1 VFLKSLEIFGFKS
14 FADRTLIEFSGGISA
29 LLGPNGCG
37 KSNVVDAIKWVV
49 GEQSAKSLRADSMED
64 VIFNGTETRKPLS
77 VAEVTVTI
85 SNEDGLLASL
95 DAPEIAIKR
104 RLYRSGEAE
113 YFINGAQVKL
123 KELREL
129 FWDTGIGKS
138 AYSVME
144 QGRIDQVLSSKPEDR
159 RYLFEEAAG
168 ITKHKVR
175 SREAELKLEKT
186 EENMR
191 QVGGVLAEV
200 KRSHDSLK
208 VQSEKT
214 LQYRSLREEIFAAE
228 LDLHL
233 LRLRQFVQ
241 EKDRRDQD
249 IADKTKERDKVKAE
263 IDSIN
268 MSLEENLDLVNGL
281 EAKLVEHQKTVFG
294 LAVEVKGKQEKRKLL
309 ADRVVDSKGK
319 IAQAELRAKALR
331 EKIEAL
337 REDESEKEG
346 ELASLKARLREI
358 EKNIADF
365 EAGIKAAEAGIRENE
380 AATARAEA
388 DILSIEERRAD
399 ARKRL
404 DAITEDIVAQLDARL
419 KESGYSAQ
427 ERHKAE
433 EEIEAI
439 IAQVQA
445 RLSGKGAI
453 LEDLGKLGGS
463 ASGAGG
469 ASDAAKAARDEI
481 VAKAASDL
489 AATAAKVEEL
499 RARYQD
505 YKKTTPSFIDE
516 FLSPEGII
524 TKKRA
529 IDREIAECDAG
540 VSERRTRIA
549 SLQKDSKALGEK
561 VDEYRR
567 TLEEQRGNRIRMQTQ
582 AAGAEEALGLLR
594 REIAG
599 QEGYLKELE
608 NETYLEERRLKDAE
622 EELGGIDEEIADI
635 EKRGRELSAELERLE
650 KDIAVKNSDL
660 DKRQG
665 DLKKRMERLASLQS
679 ELERLHLG
687 LAQTETEIRNVKEN
701 FTEQYSRDL
710 MEYETRMFE
719 IRTPVSELRE
729 TLAGRRQKLKD
740 LGSVNLM
747 APEEYAEVK
756 ERYDFLSSQLE
767 DLEKARADLKRIT
780 DEIRDE
786 SAALFL
792 DTYNKI
798 KKNFHNMFRR
808 LFGGGRGELRLIDPE
823 HILESGIEIYAQP
836 PGKKLEAISLLSG
849 GEKTLT
855 AIALLFATY
864 MVRPSPFCFL
874 DEIDA
879 ALDEQNVIRFVNLL
893 REFGRMSQFVVI
905 THNKKTVTGANA
917 LLGVTMEESGVT
929 KVIAVRL
936 EHSDGKVPAPVA
948 PIDQVPEEEVEY
960 EEGREMSPEED
971 AARVKAAA
979 LAEKRAAAALER
991 EKAKAAAE
999 TGTSASEAA
1008 APASDP
1014 AAGDAPSAE
1023 SEPPAVAAAAEAPGG
1038 D

>member
-14 FADRTLIEFSGGISA
+14 FADRTLIEFSDGISA

-49 GEQSAKSLRADSMED
+49 GEQSARSLRADTMED

-85 SNEDGLLASL
+85 SNEAGLLTSM

-113 YFINGAQVKL
+113 YFINGNQVKL
-123 KELREL
+123 RELREL

-144 QGRIDQVLSSKPEDR
+144 QGKIDQILSSKPEDR

-175 SREAELKLEKT
+175 SREAELKLDKT
-186 EENMR
+186 EENVR
-191 QVGGVLAEV
+191 QVGGILTEV

-208 VQSEKT
+208 NQAEKT
-214 LQYRSLREEIFAAE
+214 VRYRSLREEIFTAE

-241 EKDRRDQD
+241 EKDRRDEE
-249 IADKTKERDKVKAE
+249 ISVKTRDRDKVKAE

-268 MSLEENLDLVNGL
+268 LSLEENFDVVNSM
-281 EAKLVEHQKTVFG
+281 ETRLVEHQRTVFG
-294 LAVEVKGKQEKRKLL
+294 LAVEVKGKQEQRKLL
-309 ADRVVDSKGK
+309 SSRVVESRGK
-319 IAQAELRAKALR
+319 MDQAALRAKNLR
-331 EKIEAL
+331 EKLESL
-337 REDESEKEG
+337 HEDEAEKEG
-346 ELASLKARLREI
+346 ELASLRSRLHEI

-365 EAGIKAAEAGIRENE
+365 EAGIRSAEAGIRDND
-380 AATARAEA
+380 ASVARAES
-388 DILSIEERRAD
+388 DIGALDEKRAD
-399 ARKRL
+399 ARRRL
-404 DAITEDIVAQLDARL
+404 DSITEDIVAQLDARL
-419 KESGYSAQ
+419 KDSGYSAQ
-427 ERHKAE
+427 ERLKAE
-433 EEIEAI
+433 AAIESL
-439 IAQVQA
+439 IAAVQA

-453 LEDLGKLGGS
+453 LEDLGRIGGL
-463 ASGAGG
+463 
-469 ASDAAKAARDEI
+469 DATTRDAIATRDAI
-481 VAKAASDL
+481 VAKAAADL
-489 AATAAKVEEL
+489 VETAARIEEL
-499 RARYQD
+499 GRRYQE

-524 TKKRA
+524 TKKRS
-529 IDREIAECDAG
+529 IDREIAACDEG
-540 VSERRTRIA
+540 VAERRSRIA
-549 SLQKDSKALGEK
+549 SIQRENRTLGEK

-567 TLEEQRGNRIRMQTQ
+567 TLEDQRGNRIRMQTQ
-582 AAGAEEALGLLR
+582 AAGAEEALALLR

-599 QEGYLKELE
+599 QEGYLKDLE
-608 NETYLEERRLKDAE
+608 NEVFLEERRLRESE
-622 EELGGIDEEIADI
+622 EELGDIDEDIADI

-650 KDIAVKNSDL
+650 KDIALKNSDL
-660 DKRQG
+660 TKRQEE
-665 DLKKRMERLASLQS
+665 LKKRMERLALLQG
-679 ELERLHLG
+679 ELERLHLS

-701 FTEQYSRDL
+701 FTEQFSRDL
-710 MEYETRMFE
+710 MEFETRMFE

-729 TLAGRRQKLKD
+729 SLSGLKQKMKD

-747 APEEYAEVK
+747 APEEYSEVK
-756 ERYDFLSSQLE
+756 ERYDFLSGQLA
-767 DLEKARADLKRIT
+767 DLEKARSDLKRIT

-808 LFGGGRGELRLIDPE
+808 LFGGGRGELRLVDPS

-855 AIALLFATY
+855 AIAILFATY

-879 ALDEQNVIRFVNLL
+879 ALDESNVGRFVELL
-893 REFGRMSQFVVI
+893 REFGRMSQFVII
-905 THNKKTVTGANA
+905 THNKKTVAGANA
-917 LLGVTMEESGVT
+917 LLGVTMEDSGVT
-929 KVIAVRL
+929 KVITVRL
-936 EHSDGKVPAPVA
+936 ERSDGKPITVTPSPDVPA
-948 PIDQVPEEEVEY
+948 EEEVEF
-960 EEGREMSPEED
+960 EEGKELPPGKLPPE
-971 AARVKAAA
+971 
-979 LAEKRAAAALER
+979 
-991 EKAKAAAE
+991 
-999 TGTSASEAA
+999 
-1008 APASDP
+1008 
-1014 AAGDAPSAE
+1014 
-1023 SEPPAVAAAAEAPGG
+1023 AVTVGQGG
-1038 D
+1038 A

>member
-1 VFLKSLEIFGFKS
+1 
-14 FADRTLIEFSGGISA
+14 
-29 LLGPNGCG
+29 
-37 KSNVVDAIKWVV
+37 
-49 GEQSAKSLRADSMED
+49 
-64 VIFNGTETRKPLS
+64 
-77 VAEVTVTI
+77 
-85 SNEDGLLASL
+85 
-95 DAPEIAIKR
+95 
-104 RLYRSGEAE
+104 
-113 YFINGAQVKL
+113 
-123 KELREL
+123 
-129 FWDTGIGKS
+129 
-138 AYSVME
+138 
-144 QGRIDQVLSSKPEDR
+144 
-159 RYLFEEAAG
+159 
-168 ITKHKVR
+168 
-175 SREAELKLEKT
+175 
-186 EENMR
+186 MR

-200 KRSHDSLK
+200 KRSHDTLK
-208 VQSEKT
+208 SQSEKT
-214 LQYRSLREEIFAAE
+214 LQYRSLRDEIFTAE

-241 EKDRRDQD
+241 EKDRRDEE
-249 IADKTKERDKVKAE
+249 IAGKTKERDKVKAE

-268 MSLEENLDLVNGL
+268 LSLEENLDVVNGM

-294 LAVEVKGKQEKRKLL
+294 LAVEVKGKQDKRKLL
-309 ADRVVDSKGK
+309 AERVAESKGK
-319 IAQAELRAKALR
+319 MAQAQLRAKALR

-337 REDESEKEG
+337 REDEAEKEG
-346 ELASLKARLREI
+346 ELAGLRSRLRDI

-365 EAGIKAAEAGIRENE
+365 EAGIKAAEAGIREND
-380 AATARAEA
+380 AVAARADA
-388 DILSIEERRAD
+388 DILSIEEKRAD
-399 ARKRL
+399 ARRRL

-433 EEIEAI
+433 EEIDYL
-439 IAQVQA
+439 IAGIQA
-445 RLSGKGAI
+445 RISGKGAI

-463 ASGAGG
+463 GAGAGG
-469 ASDAAKAARDEI
+469 ASDAAMTARDGI

-489 AATAAKVEEL
+489 AETAAKVEEL
-499 RARYQD
+499 ARRYQE

-529 IDREIAECDAG
+529 IDREIGECDEG
-540 VSERRTRIA
+540 VAERRTRIA
-549 SLQKDSKALGEK
+549 ALQKENKALGEK

-567 TLEEQRGNRIRMQTQ
+567 TLEDQRGNRIRMQTQ
-582 AAGAEEALGLLR
+582 AAGAEEALGMLR

-608 NETYLEERRLKDAE
+608 NESFLEERRLRDSE

-635 EKRGRELSAELERLE
+635 EKRGRDLSAELERLE
-650 KDIAVKNSDL
+650 KDIALKNSDL
-660 DKRQG
+660 DRRQG
-665 DLKKRMERLASLQS
+665 DLKKRIERLAQLQS

-719 IRTPVSELRE
+719 IRIPVSDLRE
-729 TLAGRRQKLKD
+729 TLAALRQRLKD

-756 ERYDFLSSQLE
+756 ERYDFLSGQLE
-767 DLEKARADLKRIT
+767 DLEKARSDLKRIT

-808 LFGGGRGELRLIDPE
+808 LFGGGRGELRLVDPT

-879 ALDEQNVIRFVNLL
+879 ALDEQNVSRFVGLL

-929 KVIAVRL
+929 KVISVRL
-936 EHSDGKVPAPVA
+936 EHSEGKAPQPIA
-948 PIDQVPEEEVEY
+948 PIDAVEDEEVEY
-960 EEGREMSPEED
+960 EEGREMSPEEE
-971 AARVKAAA
+971 AAKAKAEALAAKKAAA
-979 LAEKRAAAALER
+979 ATAAALEKARAAAA
-991 EKAKAAAE
+991 AAA
-999 TGTSASEAA
+999 GEAVPSSGDTPA
-1008 APASDP
+1008 EPAPAL
-1014 AAGDAPSAE
+1014 AAVE
-1023 SEPPAVAAAAEAPGG
+1023 TPGG

>member
-14 FADRTLIEFSGGISA
+14 FADRTLIEFSDGISA

-49 GEQSAKSLRADSMED
+49 GEQSARSLRADTMED
-64 VIFNGTETRKPLS
+64 VIFNGTETRKALS
-77 VAEVTVTI
+77 VAEVTITI
-85 SNEDGLLASL
+85 SNEAGLLTSI

-123 KELREL
+123 RDLREL

-144 QGRIDQVLSSKPEDR
+144 QGKIDQILSSKPEDR

-186 EENMR
+186 EENVR
-191 QVGGVLAEV
+191 QVGGILAEV

-208 VQSEKT
+208 NQSEKT
-214 LQYRSLREEIFAAE
+214 LKYRSLREEIFTAE

-241 EKDRRDQD
+241 EKDRRDEE
-249 IADKTKERDKVKAE
+249 IAGKTRDRDKVKAE

-268 MSLEENLDLVNGL
+268 LSLEENFDVVNGM
-281 EAKLVEHQKTVFG
+281 ETKLVEHQKTVFG
-294 LAVEVKGKQEKRKLL
+294 LAVEVKGKQEQRKLL
-309 ADRVVDSKGK
+309 SSRVVESRDKMD
-319 IAQAELRAKALR
+319 QAGLRAKALR
-331 EKIEAL
+331 ERLESL
-337 REDESEKEG
+337 REDEAEKEG
-346 ELASLKARLREI
+346 ELASLRMRLHEI
-358 EKNIADF
+358 EKNITDF
-365 EAGIKAAEAGIRENE
+365 EAGIRAAEVGIRDND
-380 AATARAEA
+380 ASVGRAES
-388 DILSIEERRAD
+388 DIAELEEKRAD
-399 ARKRL
+399 ARRRL
-404 DAITEDIVAQLDARL
+404 DSITEDIVAQLDARL

-427 ERHKAE
+427 ERLNAE
-433 EEIEAI
+433 EAIESL
-439 IAQVQA
+439 IAAVQA

-453 LEDLGKLGGS
+453 LEDLGRLDRVD
-463 ASGAGG
+463 AGG
-469 ASDAAKAARDEI
+469 APGGVSGAATI
-481 VAKAASDL
+481 VAKAAADL
-489 AATAAKVEEL
+489 AETATKVEEL
-499 RARYQD
+499 ARRYQA

-524 TKKRA
+524 TKKRS
-529 IDREIAECDAG
+529 IDREIAACDEG
-540 VSERRTRIA
+540 VVEKRNRIT
-549 SLQKDSKALGEK
+549 SIQKESRALGEK

-567 TLEEQRGNRIRMQTQ
+567 TLEDQRGNRIRMQTQ
-582 AAGAEEALGLLR
+582 ATGAEEALALLR

-599 QEGYLKELE
+599 QDGYLKELE
-608 NETYLEERRLKDAE
+608 NEVFLEQRRLREGE
-622 EELGGIDEEIADI
+622 EELGGIDEDIADI
-635 EKRGRELSAELERLE
+635 EKRGRELSAELGRLE
-650 KDIAVKNSDL
+650 KDIALKNSDL
-660 DKRQG
+660 MKRQE
-665 DLKKRMERLASLQS
+665 DLKRKMEKLGALQG
-679 ELERLHLG
+679 ELERLHLS
-687 LAQTETEIRNVKEN
+687 LAQTETEIRNIKEN
-701 FTEQYSRDL
+701 FSEQYSRDL
-710 MEYETRMFE
+710 MEFEARMFE
-719 IRTPVSELRE
+719 IHTPIAELRE
-729 TLAGRRQKLKD
+729 SISGLRQRLKD

-756 ERYDFLSSQLE
+756 ERYDFLSSQLA

-780 DEIRDE
+780 EEIRDE

-808 LFGGGRGELRLIDPE
+808 LFGGGRGELRLVDPT

-855 AIALLFATY
+855 AIAILFATY

-879 ALDEQNVIRFVNLL
+879 ALDEQNVGRFVNLL
-893 REFGRMSQFVVI
+893 REFGRMSQFVII

-917 LLGVTMEESGVT
+917 LLGVTMEDSGVT
-929 KVIAVRL
+929 KIIAVRL
-936 EHSDGKVPAPVA
+936 ERSDGK
-948 PIDQVPEEEVEY
+948 PITASPLPDEIEDEDVEF
-960 EEGREMSPEED
+960 EEGRELPPE
-971 AARVKAAA
+971 AV
-979 LAEKRAAAALER
+979 
-991 EKAKAAAE
+991 
-999 TGTSASEAA
+999 T
-1008 APASDP
+1008 
-1014 AAGDAPSAE
+1014 AGQ
-1023 SEPPAVAAAAEAPGG
+1023 GRT
-1038 D
+1038 

>member
-14 FADRTLIEFSGGISA
+14 FADRTLIEFSDGISA

-49 GEQSAKSLRADSMED
+49 GEQSARSLRADTMED

-77 VAEVTVTI
+77 VAEVTITI
-85 SNEDGLLASL
+85 SNEAGLLTMI
-95 DAPEIAIKR
+95 DAPEVAIKR

-113 YFINGAQVKL
+113 YFLNGNPVKL

-144 QGRIDQVLSSKPEDR
+144 QGKIDQILSSKPEER

-168 ITKHKVR
+168 ITKHKLR
-175 SREAELKLEKT
+175 SREAEAKLERT

-191 QVGGVLAEV
+191 QVGGVLGEV

-208 VQSEKT
+208 SQSEKT
-214 LQYRSLREEIFAAE
+214 LKFRALREEVFAAE

-241 EKDRRDQD
+241 EKDRRDEE
-249 IADKTKERDKVKAE
+249 IGSKTKERDKVKAE

-268 MSLEENLDLVNGL
+268 LSLEENFDVVNGM
-281 EAKLVEHQKTVFG
+281 EAQLVEHQKTVFG
-294 LAVEVKGKQEKRKLL
+294 LAVEARGKQEQRKLL
-309 ADRVVDSKGK
+309 SSRLVESRGK
-319 IAQAELRAKALR
+319 MDQASLRAKALGAR
-331 EKIEAL
+331 LETL
-337 REDESEKEG
+337 REDEAEKEG
-346 ELASLKARLREI
+346 ELAALRARLRDI

-365 EAGIKAAEAGIRENE
+365 EAAIRAAEGGIRENE
-380 AATARAEA
+380 AGVARAEA
-388 DILSIEERRAD
+388 DIAKLEASRAEARR
-399 ARKRL
+399 RL
-404 DAITEDIVAQLDARL
+404 DGITEDIVAQLDARL

-427 ERHKAE
+427 ERLKAE
-433 EEIEAI
+433 EAIESLIAAI
-439 IAQVQA
+439 MA
-445 RLSGKGAI
+445 RLSGKGAL
-453 LEDLGKLGGS
+453 LEDLAKV
-463 ASGAGG
+463 GAT
-469 ASDAAKAARDEI
+469 ASDRDAVI
-481 VAKAASDL
+481 AKAASDL
-489 AATAAKVEEL
+489 AETALQAEEL
-499 RARYQD
+499 RARYQE

-529 IDREIAECDAG
+529 IDREIGECDAG
-540 VSERRTRIA
+540 VAERRARIGQFQQE
-549 SLQKDSKALGEK
+549 SRALGERL
-561 VDEYRR
+561 DEYRR
-567 TLEEQRGNRIRMQTQ
+567 TLEDQRGNRIRMQTQ
-582 AAGAEEALGLLR
+582 ATGAEEALAMLR

-599 QEGYLKELE
+599 QEGFLKELE
-608 NETYLEERRLKDAE
+608 NEVYLEEKRLREAE
-622 EELGGIDEEIADI
+622 EELGGIDEEIAGI
-635 EKRGRELSAELERLE
+635 ERKGKELSAELERLE
-650 KDIAVKNSDL
+650 RDIALKNSDL
-660 DKRQG
+660 TKRQE
-665 DLKKRMERLASLQS
+665 DVKRKMERLALLQG
-679 ELERLHLG
+679 ELERVHLG

-701 FTEQYSRDL
+701 FAEQYSRDL
-710 MEYETRMFE
+710 MEFETRMFE
-719 IRTPVSELRE
+719 IRTPVAELRE
-729 TLAGRRQKLKD
+729 ALAGLKQRLKD

-756 ERYDFLSSQLE
+756 ERYDFLSGQLA
-767 DLEKARADLKRIT
+767 DLEKARSDLRRIT

-808 LFGGGRGELRLIDPE
+808 LFGGGRGELRLVDSS
-823 HILESGIEIYAQP
+823 HVLESGIEIYAQP

-864 MVRPSPFCFL
+864 MVKPSPFCFL

-879 ALDEQNVIRFVNLL
+879 ALDEQNVVRFVNLL
-893 REFGRMSQFVVI
+893 REFGRMSQFIVI

-917 LLGVTMEESGVT
+917 LLGVTMEDSGVT

-936 EHSDGKVPAPVA
+936 EHSGGAPAPSPSA
-948 PIDQVPEEEVEY
+948 MEPIPDEEVEY
-960 EEGREMSPEED
+960 EDGKELPPD
-971 AARVKAAA
+971 AQPR
-979 LAEKRAAAALER
+979 
-991 EKAKAAAE
+991 
-999 TGTSASEAA
+999 GSASKAEV
-1008 APASDP
+1008 
-1014 AAGDAPSAE
+1014 AGA
-1023 SEPPAVAAAAEAPGG
+1023 GRG
-1038 D
+1038 

>member
-14 FADRTLIEFSGGISA
+14 FADRTLIEFSDGISA

-49 GEQSAKSLRADSMED
+49 GEQSAKSLRAESMED
-64 VIFNGTETRKPLS
+64 VIFNGTESRKPLA

-85 SNEDGLLASL
+85 SNEAGLLSSI

-113 YFINGAQVKL
+113 YFINGTQAKL

-144 QGRIDQVLSSKPEDR
+144 QGKIDQILSSKPEDR

-175 SREAELKLEKT
+175 SREAESKLEKT

-191 QVGGVLAEV
+191 QVAGILGEV

-208 VQSEKT
+208 VQSDKT
-214 LQYRSLREEIFAAE
+214 LKYRSLREEVFAAE

-241 EKDRRDQD
+241 EKDRRDEE
-249 IADKTKERDKVKAE
+249 IGSKAKARDQVKGE

-268 MSLEENLDLVNGL
+268 LSLEENLDIVNGM
-281 EAKLVEHQKTVFG
+281 EAKLVEHQKTVYG
-294 LAVEVKGKQEKRKLL
+294 LAVERVGKEKQRKLL
-309 ADRVVDSKGK
+309 ADRVSEAKGK
-319 IAQAELRAKALR
+319 IDQARLKAKSLR
-331 EKIEAL
+331 EKLESLRDDEA
-337 REDESEKEG
+337 EKEG
-346 ELASLKARLREI
+346 ELSSLRSRVKEI
-358 EKNIADF
+358 ERNIAEF
-365 EAGIKAAEAGIRENE
+365 EEGIRTSELRVRENE
-380 AATARAEA
+380 AAIAKAESE
-388 DILSIEERRAD
+388 IGGLERDRAD
-399 ARKRL
+399 ARSRL

-419 KESGYSAQ
+419 KESGYSSA
-427 ERHKAE
+427 ERRAAE
-433 EEIEAI
+433 EGIESLIAAI
-439 IAQVQA
+439 RS

-453 LEDLGKLGGS
+453 LGDLGAL
-463 ASGAGG
+463 G
-469 ASDAAKAARDEI
+469 ASAAAEARDALIAKAAADL
-481 VAKAASDL
+481 AQAASQ
-489 AATAAKVEEL
+489 VEEL
-499 RARYQD
+499 GRRYQD

-529 IDREIAECDAG
+529 IDREIASSDEG
-540 VSERRTRIA
+540 VAARRERIA
-549 SLQKDSKALGEK
+549 ALREENRALGEK
-561 VDEYRR
+561 LAEYRA
-567 TLEEQRGNRIRMQTQ
+567 TLEELRGNRIRMQTQ
-582 AAGAEEALGLLR
+582 AAAAEEALVLLR

-608 NETYLEERRLKDAE
+608 NEVYLEEKRLGE
-622 EELGGIDEEIADI
+622 SQEELSDLDEEIADI
-635 EKRGRELSAELERLE
+635 EKRGRELTAELERLE
-650 KDIAVKNSDL
+650 REISLKNSDL
-660 DKRQG
+660 TKRQ
-665 DLKKRMERLASLQS
+665 DELKRKMERLSSLQS

-701 FTEQYSRDL
+701 FAEQYSRDL
-710 MEYETRMFE
+710 MEYESRMFE
-719 IRTPVSELRE
+719 IRTPVSELRDAMNG
-729 TLAGRRQKLKD
+729 LKQKLKD

-756 ERYDFLSSQLE
+756 ERYDFLAGQLA
-767 DLEKARADLKRIT
+767 DLEAAKADLKRIT

-792 DTYNKI
+792 ETYNKI

-808 LFGGGRGELRLIDPE
+808 LFGGGRGELRLVDPN
-823 HILESGIEIYAQP
+823 HVLESGIEIYAQP
-836 PGKKLEAISLLSG
+836 PGKKLESIALLSG

-893 REFGRMSQFVVI
+893 REFGRTSQFVVI
-905 THNKKTVTGANA
+905 THNKKTVTGADA

-929 KVIAVRL
+929 KVISVRL
-936 EHSDGKVPAPVA
+936 ERSDGKAITVPEPVV
-948 PIDQVPEEEVEY
+948 DMVEEEVEY
-960 EEGREMSPEED
+960 EEGTELPPEQPSSKASQSPPEQPSSKAPQSPPEPAP
-971 AARVKAAA
+971 AARKDLPEAA
-979 LAEKRAAAALER
+979 LA
-991 EKAKAAAE
+991 
-999 TGTSASEAA
+999 GGGGGEA
-1008 APASDP
+1008 
-1014 AAGDAPSAE
+1014 
-1023 SEPPAVAAAAEAPGG
+1023 
-1038 D
+1038 

>member
-1 VFLKSLEIFGFKS
+1 MFLKSLEIFGFKS
-14 FADRTLIEFSGGISA
+14 FADRTLIEFSDGISA

-49 GEQSAKSLRADSMED
+49 GEQSARSLRADSMED

-85 SNEDGLLASL
+85 SNEEGLLTSI

-113 YFINGAQVKL
+113 YYINGTQVRL

-144 QGRIDQVLSSKPEDR
+144 QGKIDQILSSKPEDR

-168 ITKHKVR
+168 ITKHKAR

-191 QVGGVLAEV
+191 QVGGVLVEV
-200 KRSHDSLK
+200 KRSHDSLQS
-208 VQSEKT
+208 QSEKT
-214 LQYRSLREEIFAAE
+214 LRYRALREEIFATE

-241 EKDRRDQD
+241 EKDRRDED
-249 IADKTKERDKVKAE
+249 IAGKTKERDKVKAE

-268 MSLEENLDLVNGL
+268 LSLEENLDVVNGM
-281 EAKLVEHQKTVFG
+281 EARLVEHQKTVFG
-294 LAVEVKGKQEKRKLL
+294 LAVEAKGKHEQRKLL
-309 ADRVVDSKGK
+309 SSRVAESRGK
-319 IAQAELRAKALR
+319 MDQAALRAKALR
-331 EKIEAL
+331 ERLEGL
-337 REDESEKEG
+337 REDEAEKEG
-346 ELASLKARLREI
+346 ELASLRSRLREI
-358 EKNIADF
+358 EKNIIDF
-365 EAGIKAAEAGIRENE
+365 EAGIRSAESGIRDNE
-380 AATARAEA
+380 SQAAGAESEIA
-388 DILSIEERRAD
+388 ALEEERSD
-399 ARKRL
+399 ARRRL
-404 DAITEDIVAQLDARL
+404 DAITEDIVAELDARL
-419 KESGYSAQ
+419 KESGYSSAD
-427 ERHKAE
+427 RRNAE
-433 EEIEAI
+433 ESIESLIAAI
-439 IAQVQA
+439 QA
-445 RLSGKGAI
+445 RISGKGAI
-453 LEDLGKLGGS
+453 LEDLGRLGDAGS
-463 ASGAGG
+463 EAVALVS
-469 ASDAAKAARDEI
+469 KAA
-481 VAKAASDL
+481 VDL
-489 AATAAKVEEL
+489 AETATKVEEL
-499 RARYQD
+499 RRRYQE

-524 TKKRA
+524 TKKRS
-529 IDREIAECDAG
+529 IDREIGACDEG
-540 VSERRTRIA
+540 VAHRRGRIA
-549 SLQKDSKALGEK
+549 ELQRDNRALGEK

-567 TLEEQRGNRIRMQTQ
+567 TLEDQRGNRIRMQTQ
-582 AAGAEEALGLLR
+582 ATGAEEALTLLR

-608 NETYLEERRLKDAE
+608 NEVFLEGKRLSDSE
-622 EELGGIDEEIADI
+622 DELGGIDEEIADI

-650 KDIAVKNSDL
+650 REIALRNSDL
-660 DKRQG
+660 SKRQE
-665 DLKKRMERLASLQS
+665 DLKRRMERLGVLQG

-710 MEYETRMFE
+710 LEFESRMFE
-719 IRTPVSELRE
+719 LRTPVVELRE
-729 TLAGRRQKLKD
+729 ALAGLKQRLKD

-756 ERYDFLSSQLE
+756 ERYDFLSGQLG
-767 DLEKARADLKRIT
+767 DLEKARADLRRIT

-808 LFGGGRGELRLIDPE
+808 LFGGGRGELRLVDPS

-836 PGKKLEAISLLSG
+836 PGKRLEAISLLSG

-879 ALDEQNVIRFVNLL
+879 ALDEQNVARFVNLL

-917 LLGVTMEESGVT
+917 LLGVTMEDSGVT

-936 EHSDGKVPAPVA
+936 ERSDGKPVPPPESVDSLPDEDVEFEEGGELPPVA
-948 PIDQVPEEEVEY
+948 AGQE
-960 EEGREMSPEED
+960 
-971 AARVKAAA
+971 
-979 LAEKRAAAALER
+979 RA
-991 EKAKAAAE
+991 
-999 TGTSASEAA
+999 
-1008 APASDP
+1008 
-1014 AAGDAPSAE
+1014 
-1023 SEPPAVAAAAEAPGG
+1023 
-1038 D
+1038 

>member
-14 FADRTLIEFSGGISA
+14 FADRTLIEFSDGISA

-49 GEQSAKSLRADSMED
+49 GEQSARSLRADTMED
-64 VIFNGTETRKPLS
+64 VIFNGTETRKALS
-77 VAEVTVTI
+77 VAEVTITI
-85 SNEDGLLASL
+85 SNEAGLLTSI

-123 KELREL
+123 RDLREL

-144 QGRIDQVLSSKPEDR
+144 QGKIDQILSSKPEDR

-186 EENMR
+186 EENVR
-191 QVGGVLAEV
+191 QVGGILAEV

-208 VQSEKT
+208 NQSEKT
-214 LQYRSLREEIFAAE
+214 LKYRSLREEIFTAE

-241 EKDRRDQD
+241 EKDRRDEE
-249 IADKTKERDKVKAE
+249 IAGKTRDRDKVKAE

-268 MSLEENLDLVNGL
+268 LSLEENFDVVNGM
-281 EAKLVEHQKTVFG
+281 ETKLVEHQKTVFG
-294 LAVEVKGKQEKRKLL
+294 LAVEVKGKQEQRKLL
-309 ADRVVDSKGK
+309 SSRVVESRDKMD
-319 IAQAELRAKALR
+319 QAGLRAKALR
-331 EKIEAL
+331 ERLESL
-337 REDESEKEG
+337 REDEAEKEG
-346 ELASLKARLREI
+346 ELASLRMRLHEI
-358 EKNIADF
+358 EKNITDF
-365 EAGIKAAEAGIRENE
+365 EAGIRAAEVGIRDND
-380 AATARAEA
+380 ASVGRAES
-388 DILSIEERRAD
+388 DIAELEEKRAD
-399 ARKRL
+399 ARRRL
-404 DAITEDIVAQLDARL
+404 DSITEDIVAQLDARL

-427 ERHKAE
+427 ERLNAE
-433 EEIEAI
+433 EAIESL
-439 IAQVQA
+439 IAAVQA

-453 LEDLGKLGGS
+453 LEDLGRLDRVD
-463 ASGAGG
+463 AGG
-469 ASDAAKAARDEI
+469 APGGVSGAATI
-481 VAKAASDL
+481 VAKAAADL
-489 AATAAKVEEL
+489 AETATKVEEL
-499 RARYQD
+499 ARRYQA

-524 TKKRA
+524 TKKRS
-529 IDREIAECDAG
+529 IDREIAACDEG
-540 VSERRTRIA
+540 VVEKRNRITSIQKESRT
-549 SLQKDSKALGEK
+549 LGEK

-567 TLEEQRGNRIRMQTQ
+567 TLEDQRGNRIRMQTQ
-582 AAGAEEALGLLR
+582 ATGAEEALALLR

-599 QEGYLKELE
+599 QDGYLKELE
-608 NETYLEERRLKDAE
+608 NEVFLEQRRLREGE
-622 EELGGIDEEIADI
+622 EELGGIDEDIADI
-635 EKRGRELSAELERLE
+635 EKRGRELSAELGRLE
-650 KDIAVKNSDL
+650 KDIALKNSDL
-660 DKRQG
+660 MKRQE
-665 DLKKRMERLASLQS
+665 DLKRKMEKLGALQG
-679 ELERLHLG
+679 ELERLHLS
-687 LAQTETEIRNVKEN
+687 LAQTETEIRNIKEN
-701 FTEQYSRDL
+701 FSEQYSRDL
-710 MEYETRMFE
+710 MEFEARMFE
-719 IRTPVSELRE
+719 IHTPIAELRE
-729 TLAGRRQKLKD
+729 SISGLRQRLKD

-756 ERYDFLSSQLE
+756 ERYDFLSSQLA

-780 DEIRDE
+780 EEIRDE

-808 LFGGGRGELRLIDPE
+808 LFGGGRGELRLVDPT

-855 AIALLFATY
+855 AIAILFATY

-879 ALDEQNVIRFVNLL
+879 ALDEQNVGRFVNLL
-893 REFGRMSQFVVI
+893 REFGRMSQFVII

-917 LLGVTMEESGVT
+917 LLGVTMEDSGVT
-929 KVIAVRL
+929 KIIAVRL
-936 EHSDGKVPAPVA
+936 ERSDGK
-948 PIDQVPEEEVEY
+948 PITASPLPDEIEDEDVEF
-960 EEGREMSPEED
+960 EEGRELPPE
-971 AARVKAAA
+971 AV
-979 LAEKRAAAALER
+979 
-991 EKAKAAAE
+991 
-999 TGTSASEAA
+999 T
-1008 APASDP
+1008 
-1014 AAGDAPSAE
+1014 AGQ
-1023 SEPPAVAAAAEAPGG
+1023 GRT
-1038 D
+1038 

>member
-14 FADRTLIEFSGGISA
+14 FADRTLIEFSDGISA

-77 VAEVTVTI
+77 VAEVTITI
-85 SNEDGLLASL
+85 SNEEGLLTAL

-113 YFINGAQVKL
+113 YFINGAPAKL
-123 KELREL
+123 KEVREL

-144 QGRIDQVLSSKPEDR
+144 QGKIDQILSSKPEDR

-175 SREAELKLEKT
+175 SREAESKLEKT
-186 EENMR
+186 EENIR
-191 QVGGVLAEV
+191 QISGVLGEV
-200 KRSHDSLK
+200 KRSHDTLK
-208 VQSEKT
+208 TQSEKT
-214 LQYRSLREEIFAAE
+214 LKYRALRDKIFEAE

-233 LRLRQFVQ
+233 LKLRQFVQ
-241 EKDRRDQD
+241 EKDRRDEEMSRKSQ
-249 IADKTKERDKVKAE
+249 ERDKVKTE
-263 IDSIN
+263 IDALN
-268 MSLEENLDLVNGL
+268 LSLEENLDVVNGM

-294 LAVEVKGKQEKRKLL
+294 LAVEAKGKEDKRKFLAERVSESKAKRDQTLL
-309 ADRVVDSKGK
+309 RLKS
-319 IAQAELRAKALR
+319 LR
-331 EKIEAL
+331 EKIELL
-337 REDESEKEG
+337 REDEAEKEG
-346 ELASLKARLREI
+346 ELAGLRARLRDI

-365 EAGIKAAEAGIRENE
+365 EASIRAAEESIRDNE
-380 AATARAEA
+380 ASIVRAEA
-388 DILSIEERRAD
+388 EIVDIERNRAE
-399 ARKRL
+399 AHRRL
-404 DAITEDIVAQLDARL
+404 DAITEDIVAELDARL

-427 ERHKAE
+427 ERRAAE
-433 EEIEAI
+433 EAIESLIAAI
-439 IAQVQA
+439 QA

-453 LEDLGKLGGS
+453 LDDLGRLGTASS
-463 ASGAGG
+463 ADR
-469 ASDAAKAARDEI
+469 DAI

-489 AATAAKVEEL
+489 AQTAAKAEEL
-499 RARYQD
+499 SRRYQE

-529 IDREIAECDAG
+529 IDREIASCGEAIA
-540 VSERRTRIA
+540 ERRARIA
-549 SLQKDSKALGEK
+549 ECQKDAK
-561 VDEYRR
+561 VLADKVEEYRA

-582 AAGAEEALGLLR
+582 ASGAEEALALLR

-608 NETYLEERRLKDAE
+608 NEVYVEERRLKEAE
-622 EELGGIDEEIADI
+622 EELGGIDAEIA
-635 EKRGRELSAELERLE
+635 ELERRGRELTAELGRLE
-650 KDIAVKNSDL
+650 RDIALKNSDL
-660 DKRQG
+660 SKRQE
-665 DLKKRMERLASLQS
+665 DLKKRMEKLAALQA
-679 ELERLHLG
+679 ELEHLHLG

-710 MEYETRMFE
+710 MEFETRMFE
-719 IRTPVSELRE
+719 IRTPVAELRE
-729 TLAGRRQKLKD
+729 SLAGLKQSLRD

-747 APEEYAEVK
+747 APEEYTEVK
-756 ERYDFLSSQLE
+756 ERYDFLSGQLG

-792 DTYNKI
+792 ETYNRI

-808 LFGGGRGELRLIDPE
+808 LFGGGRGELRLVDPN

-879 ALDEQNVIRFVNLL
+879 ALDEQNVARFVNLL
-893 REFGRMSQFVVI
+893 REFGRTSQFVVI
-905 THNKKTVTGANA
+905 THNKKTVTGADA

-936 EHSDGKVPAPVA
+936 ERFDGKLPEPVRSLSE
-948 PIDQVPEEEVEY
+948 IEDEEVEY
-960 EEGREMSPEED
+960 EN
-971 AARVKAAA
+971 
-979 LAEKRAAAALER
+979 
-991 EKAKAAAE
+991 
-999 TGTSASEAA
+999 GTEL
-1008 APASDP
+1008 
-1014 AAGDAPSAE
+1014 
-1023 SEPPAVAAAAEAPGG
+1023 PPEAPGSAAASG
-1038 D
+1038 SSRGARSSGSEQKETSMVASEPGAHG

>member
-1 VFLKSLEIFGFKS
+1 MFLKSLEIFGFKS
-14 FADRTLIEFSGGISA
+14 FADRTLIEFSDGISA

-77 VAEVTVTI
+77 VAEVTITI
-85 SNEDGLLASL
+85 SNEEGLLTAL

-113 YFINGAQVKL
+113 YFINGAPAKL
-123 KELREL
+123 KEVREL

-144 QGRIDQVLSSKPEDR
+144 QGKIDQILSSKPEDR

-175 SREAELKLEKT
+175 SREAESKLEKT
-186 EENMR
+186 EENIR
-191 QVGGVLAEV
+191 QISGVLGEV
-200 KRSHDSLK
+200 KRSHDTLK
-208 VQSEKT
+208 TQSEKT
-214 LQYRSLREEIFAAE
+214 LKYRALRDKIFEAE

-233 LRLRQFVQ
+233 LKLRQFVQ
-241 EKDRRDQD
+241 EKDRRDEEMSRKSQ
-249 IADKTKERDKVKAE
+249 ERDKVKTE
-263 IDSIN
+263 IDALN
-268 MSLEENLDLVNGL
+268 LSLEENLDVVNGM

-294 LAVEVKGKQEKRKLL
+294 LAVEAKGKEDKRKFLAERVSESKAKRDQTLL
-309 ADRVVDSKGK
+309 RLKS
-319 IAQAELRAKALR
+319 LR
-331 EKIEAL
+331 EKIELL
-337 REDESEKEG
+337 REDEAEKEG
-346 ELASLKARLREI
+346 ELAGLRARLRDI

-365 EAGIKAAEAGIRENE
+365 EASIRAAEESIRDNE
-380 AATARAEA
+380 ASIVRAEA
-388 DILSIEERRAD
+388 EIVDIERNRAE
-399 ARKRL
+399 AHRRL
-404 DAITEDIVAQLDARL
+404 DAITEDIVAELDARL

-427 ERHKAE
+427 ERRAAE
-433 EEIEAI
+433 EAIESLIAAI
-439 IAQVQA
+439 QA

-453 LEDLGKLGGS
+453 LDDLGRLGTASS
-463 ASGAGG
+463 ADR
-469 ASDAAKAARDEI
+469 DAI

-489 AATAAKVEEL
+489 AQTAAKAEEL
-499 RARYQD
+499 SRRYQE

-529 IDREIAECDAG
+529 IDREIASCGEAIA
-540 VSERRTRIA
+540 ERRARIA
-549 SLQKDSKALGEK
+549 ECQKDAK
-561 VDEYRR
+561 VLADKVEEYRA

-582 AAGAEEALGLLR
+582 ASGAEEALALLR

-608 NETYLEERRLKDAE
+608 NEVYVEERRLKEAE
-622 EELGGIDEEIADI
+622 EELGGIDAEIA
-635 EKRGRELSAELERLE
+635 ELERRGRELTAELGRLE
-650 KDIAVKNSDL
+650 RDIALKNSDL
-660 DKRQG
+660 SKRQE
-665 DLKKRMERLASLQS
+665 DLKKRMEKLAALQA
-679 ELERLHLG
+679 ELEHLHLG

-710 MEYETRMFE
+710 MEFETRMFE
-719 IRTPVSELRE
+719 IRTPVAELRE
-729 TLAGRRQKLKD
+729 SLAGLKQSLRD

-747 APEEYAEVK
+747 APEEYTEVK
-756 ERYDFLSSQLE
+756 ERYDFLSGQLG

-792 DTYNKI
+792 ETYNRI

-808 LFGGGRGELRLIDPE
+808 LFGGGRGELRLVDPN

-879 ALDEQNVIRFVNLL
+879 ALDEQNVARFVNLL
-893 REFGRMSQFVVI
+893 REFGRTSQFVVI
-905 THNKKTVTGANA
+905 THNKKTVTGADA

-936 EHSDGKVPAPVA
+936 ERFDGKLPEPVRSLSE
-948 PIDQVPEEEVEY
+948 IEDEEVEY
-960 EEGREMSPEED
+960 EN
-971 AARVKAAA
+971 
-979 LAEKRAAAALER
+979 
-991 EKAKAAAE
+991 
-999 TGTSASEAA
+999 GTEL
-1008 APASDP
+1008 
-1014 AAGDAPSAE
+1014 
-1023 SEPPAVAAAAEAPGG
+1023 PPEAPGSAAASG
-1038 D
+1038 SSRGARSSGSEQKETSMVASEPGAHG

>member
-14 FADRTLIEFSGGISA
+14 FADRTLIEFSDGISA

-77 VAEVTVTI
+77 VAEVTITI
-85 SNEDGLLASL
+85 SNEEGLLTAL

-113 YFINGAQVKL
+113 YFINGAPAKL
-123 KELREL
+123 KEVREL

-144 QGRIDQVLSSKPEDR
+144 QGKIDQILSSKPEDR

-175 SREAELKLEKT
+175 SREAESKLEKT
-186 EENMR
+186 EENIR
-191 QVGGVLAEV
+191 QISGVLGEV
-200 KRSHDSLK
+200 KRSHDTLK
-208 VQSEKT
+208 TQSEKT
-214 LQYRSLREEIFAAE
+214 LKYRALRDKIFEAE

-233 LRLRQFVQ
+233 LKLRQFVQ
-241 EKDRRDQD
+241 EKDRRDEEMSRKSQ
-249 IADKTKERDKVKAE
+249 ERDKVKTE
-263 IDSIN
+263 IDALN
-268 MSLEENLDLVNGL
+268 LSLEENLDVVNGM

-294 LAVEVKGKQEKRKLL
+294 LAVEAKGKEDKRKFLAERVSESKAKRDQTLL
-309 ADRVVDSKGK
+309 RLKS
-319 IAQAELRAKALR
+319 LR
-331 EKIEAL
+331 EKIELL
-337 REDESEKEG
+337 REDEAEKEG
-346 ELASLKARLREI
+346 ELAGLRARLRDI

-365 EAGIKAAEAGIRENE
+365 EASIRAAEESIRDNE
-380 AATARAEA
+380 ASIVRAEA
-388 DILSIEERRAD
+388 EIVDIERNRAE
-399 ARKRL
+399 AHRRL
-404 DAITEDIVAQLDARL
+404 DAITEDIVAELDARL

-427 ERHKAE
+427 ERRAAE
-433 EEIEAI
+433 EAIESLIAAI
-439 IAQVQA
+439 QA

-453 LEDLGKLGGS
+453 LDDLGRLGTASS
-463 ASGAGG
+463 ADR
-469 ASDAAKAARDEI
+469 DAI

-489 AATAAKVEEL
+489 AQTAAKAEEL
-499 RARYQD
+499 SRRYQE

-529 IDREIAECDAG
+529 IDREIASCGEAIA
-540 VSERRTRIA
+540 ERRARIA
-549 SLQKDSKALGEK
+549 ECQKDAK
-561 VDEYRR
+561 VLADKVEEYRA

-582 AAGAEEALGLLR
+582 ASGAEEALALLR

-608 NETYLEERRLKDAE
+608 NEVYVEERRLKEAE
-622 EELGGIDEEIADI
+622 EELGGIDAEIA
-635 EKRGRELSAELERLE
+635 ELERRGRELTAELGRLE
-650 KDIAVKNSDL
+650 RDIALKNSDL
-660 DKRQG
+660 SKRQE
-665 DLKKRMERLASLQS
+665 DLKKRMEKLAALQA
-679 ELERLHLG
+679 ELEHLHLG

-710 MEYETRMFE
+710 MEFETRMFE
-719 IRTPVSELRE
+719 IRTPVAELRE
-729 TLAGRRQKLKD
+729 SLAGLKQSLRD

-747 APEEYAEVK
+747 APEEYTEVK
-756 ERYDFLSSQLE
+756 ERYDFLSGQLG

-792 DTYNKI
+792 ETYNRI

-808 LFGGGRGELRLIDPE
+808 LFGGGRGELRLVDPN

-879 ALDEQNVIRFVNLL
+879 ALDEQNVARFVNLL
-893 REFGRMSQFVVI
+893 REFGRTSQFVVI
-905 THNKKTVTGANA
+905 THNKKTVTGADA

-936 EHSDGKVPAPVA
+936 ERFDGKLPEPVRSLSE
-948 PIDQVPEEEVEY
+948 IEDEEVEY
-960 EEGREMSPEED
+960 ENGTELPPEVSNST
-971 AARVKAAA
+971 AVSGSSRGARSSGSEHKEPSIV
-979 LAEKRAAAALER
+979 
-991 EKAKAAAE
+991 
-999 TGTSASEAA
+999 ASE
-1008 APASDP
+1008 
-1014 AAGDAPSAE
+1014 PSAQ
-1023 SEPPAVAAAAEAPGG
+1023 G
-1038 D
+1038 

>member
-1 VFLKSLEIFGFKS
+1 MFLKSLEIFGFKS
-14 FADRTLIEFSGGISA
+14 FADRTLIEFSDGISA

-49 GEQSAKSLRADSMED
+49 GEQSARSLRADSMED

-85 SNEDGLLASL
+85 SNEEGLLTSI

-113 YFINGAQVKL
+113 YYINGTQVRL

-144 QGRIDQVLSSKPEDR
+144 QGKIDQILSSKPEDR

-168 ITKHKVR
+168 ITKHKAR

-191 QVGGVLAEV
+191 QVGGVLVEV
-200 KRSHDSLK
+200 KRSHDSLQS
-208 VQSEKT
+208 QSEKT
-214 LQYRSLREEIFAAE
+214 LRYRALREEIFAAE

-241 EKDRRDQD
+241 EKDRRDED
-249 IADKTKERDKVKAE
+249 IAGKTKERDKVKAE

-268 MSLEENLDLVNGL
+268 LSLEENLDVVNGM
-281 EAKLVEHQKTVFG
+281 EARLVEHQKTVFG
-294 LAVEVKGKQEKRKLL
+294 LAVEAKGKHEQRKLL
-309 ADRVVDSKGK
+309 SSRVAESRGK
-319 IAQAELRAKALR
+319 MDQAALRAKALR
-331 EKIEAL
+331 ERLEGL
-337 REDESEKEG
+337 REDEAEKEG
-346 ELASLKARLREI
+346 ELASLRSRLREI
-358 EKNIADF
+358 EKNIVDF
-365 EAGIKAAEAGIRENE
+365 EAGIRSAESGIRDNE
-380 AATARAEA
+380 SQAAGAESEIA
-388 DILSIEERRAD
+388 ALEEERSD
-399 ARKRL
+399 ARRRL
-404 DAITEDIVAQLDARL
+404 DAITEDIVAELDARL
-419 KESGYSAQ
+419 KESGYSSAD
-427 ERHKAE
+427 RRNAE
-433 EEIEAI
+433 ESIESLIAAI
-439 IAQVQA
+439 QA
-445 RLSGKGAI
+445 RISGKGAI
-453 LEDLGKLGGS
+453 LEDLGRLGDAGS
-463 ASGAGG
+463 EAVALVS
-469 ASDAAKAARDEI
+469 KAA
-481 VAKAASDL
+481 VDL
-489 AATAAKVEEL
+489 AETATKVEEL
-499 RARYQD
+499 RRRYQE

-524 TKKRA
+524 TKKRS
-529 IDREIAECDAG
+529 IDREIGACDEG
-540 VSERRTRIA
+540 VAHRRGRIA
-549 SLQKDSKALGEK
+549 ELQRDNRALGEK

-567 TLEEQRGNRIRMQTQ
+567 TLEDQRGNRIRMQTQ
-582 AAGAEEALGLLR
+582 ATGAEEALTLLR

-608 NETYLEERRLKDAE
+608 NEVFLEGKRLSDSE
-622 EELGGIDEEIADI
+622 DELGGIDEEIADI

-650 KDIAVKNSDL
+650 REIALRNSDL
-660 DKRQG
+660 SKRQE
-665 DLKKRMERLASLQS
+665 DLKRRMERLGVLQG

-710 MEYETRMFE
+710 LEFESRMFE
-719 IRTPVSELRE
+719 LRTPVVELRE
-729 TLAGRRQKLKD
+729 ALAGLKQRLKD

-756 ERYDFLSSQLE
+756 ERYDFLSGQLG
-767 DLEKARADLKRIT
+767 DLEKARADLRRIT

-808 LFGGGRGELRLIDPE
+808 LFGGGRGELRLVDPS

-836 PGKKLEAISLLSG
+836 PGKRLEAISLLSG

-879 ALDEQNVIRFVNLL
+879 ALDEQNVARFVNLL

-917 LLGVTMEESGVT
+917 LLGVTMEDSGVT

-936 EHSDGKVPAPVA
+936 ERSDGKPVPPPESVDSLPDEDVEFEEGSELPPVA
-948 PIDQVPEEEVEY
+948 AGQE
-960 EEGREMSPEED
+960 
-971 AARVKAAA
+971 
-979 LAEKRAAAALER
+979 RA
-991 EKAKAAAE
+991 
-999 TGTSASEAA
+999 
-1008 APASDP
+1008 
-1014 AAGDAPSAE
+1014 
-1023 SEPPAVAAAAEAPGG
+1023 
-1038 D
+1038 

>member
-14 FADRTLIEFSGGISA
+14 FADRTLIEFSDGISA

-49 GEQSAKSLRADSMED
+49 GEQSARSLRADSMED

-85 SNEDGLLASL
+85 SNEEGLLASI

-113 YFINGAQVKL
+113 YYINGTQVRL

-144 QGRIDQVLSSKPEDR
+144 QGKIDQILSSKPEDR

-168 ITKHKVR
+168 ITKHKAR

-191 QVGGVLAEV
+191 QVGGVLVEV
-200 KRSHDSLK
+200 KRSHDSLRS
-208 VQSEKT
+208 QSEKT
-214 LQYRSLREEIFAAE
+214 LRYRALREEVFAAE

-241 EKDRRDQD
+241 EKDRRDEEM
-249 IADKTKERDKVKAE
+249 AGKTRERDKVKAE

-268 MSLEENLDLVNGL
+268 LSLEENLDVVNGM
-281 EAKLVEHQKTVFG
+281 EARLVEHQKTVFG
-294 LAVEVKGKQEKRKLL
+294 LAVEAKGKHEQRKLL
-309 ADRVVDSKGK
+309 SSRVAESRGK
-319 IAQAELRAKALR
+319 MDQAALRAKALR
-331 EKIEAL
+331 ERIEGL
-337 REDESEKEG
+337 REDEAEKEG
-346 ELASLKARLREI
+346 ELAGLRSRLREI

-365 EAGIKAAEAGIRENE
+365 EAGIRSAESGIRDNE
-380 AATARAEA
+380 SQAAGAESEIA
-388 DILSIEERRAD
+388 VLEEERSD
-399 ARKRL
+399 ARRRL
-404 DAITEDIVAQLDARL
+404 DAITEDIVAELDARL
-419 KESGYSAQ
+419 KESGYSSAD
-427 ERHKAE
+427 RRKAE
-433 EEIEAI
+433 ESIESLIAAI
-439 IAQVQA
+439 QA
-445 RLSGKGAI
+445 RISGKGAI
-453 LEDLGKLGGS
+453 LEDLGRLGD
-463 ASGAGG
+463 AGAE
-469 ASDAAKAARDEI
+469 AVALVSKAA
-481 VAKAASDL
+481 VDL
-489 AATAAKVEEL
+489 AETAAKVEEL
-499 RARYQD
+499 RRRYQE

-524 TKKRA
+524 TKKRS
-529 IDREIAECDAG
+529 IDREIGACDEG
-540 VSERRTRIA
+540 VAHRRGRIA
-549 SLQKDSKALGEK
+549 ELQRDSRALGEK

-567 TLEEQRGNRIRMQTQ
+567 TLEDQRGNRIRMQTQ
-582 AAGAEEALGLLR
+582 ATGAEEALALLR

-608 NETYLEERRLKDAE
+608 NEVFLEGRRLSDSE
-622 EELGGIDEEIADI
+622 DELGGIDEEIADI

-650 KDIAVKNSDL
+650 REIALRNSDL
-660 DKRQG
+660 TKRQE
-665 DLKKRMERLASLQS
+665 DLKRRMERLGVLQG

-710 MEYETRMFE
+710 MEFESRMFE
-719 IRTPVSELRE
+719 LRTPVAELRE
-729 TLAGRRQKLKD
+729 ALAGLKQRLKD

-756 ERYDFLSSQLE
+756 ERYDFLSGQLG
-767 DLEKARADLKRIT
+767 DLEKARADLRRIT

-808 LFGGGRGELRLIDPE
+808 LFGGGRGELRLVDPS
-823 HILESGIEIYAQP
+823 HVLESGIEIYAQP

-879 ALDEQNVIRFVNLL
+879 ALDEQNVARFVNLL

-917 LLGVTMEESGVT
+917 LLGVTMEDSGVT

-936 EHSDGKVPAPVA
+936 ERSDGKPVPP
-948 PIDQVPEEEVEY
+948 PESVDSLPDEEVEF
-960 EEGREMSPEED
+960 EEGGELPP
-971 AARVKAAA
+971 V
-979 LAEKRAAAALER
+979 
-991 EKAKAAAE
+991 
-999 TGTSASEAA
+999 
-1008 APASDP
+1008 
-1014 AAGDAPSAE
+1014 AAGQERA
-1023 SEPPAVAAAAEAPGG
+1023 
-1038 D
+1038 